1 MPEPEFD
8 VAVIGGG
15 PAGLM
20 AAGTAA
26 REGATVVLIEKNS
39 RPGKK
44 LLITGKGRCNITSG
58 DVDNRSFLENFG
70 DRGKYFFSAL
80 HAFSAED
87 AVAFFEEHGVPVKI
101 ERGNRVFPSSDR
113 AMDVRDALVRYCKSA
128 GVVFA
133 TGSAVKKIAHEGSRI
148 TSVAAGQRTFTARNY
163 ILCTGGMSY
172 PATGSTGDG
181 YRFARDLGHTI
192 ISPRPALV
200 PLIVSEPWVNR
211 LEGLSL
217 KNVKAVLSMP
227 GRKKIERF
235 GEALFT
241 SRGMSGPII
250 LDLSRELSSGL
261 PGGTTLSIDLKP
273 ALGIE
278 ELDARILRD
287 FGHQPNRQFKNGLG
301 ELLPASLIPVIVD
314 LSGIDPGK
322 KLNAVTRV
330 ERRSLAE
337 LLKNLR
343 MTVTGTEGFDQAIIT
358 AGGVSLDEIDL
369 RSMRSR
375 LVENLFF
382 AGEVMDIDGPTG
394 GFNLQICWSTGFCA
408 GKAAAG

>member
-1 MPEPEFD
+1 
-8 VAVIGGG
+8 
-15 PAGLM
+15 M

-26 REGATVVLIEKNS
+26 REGASVVLIEKNS

-44 LLITGKGRCNITSG
+44 LLVTGKGRCNITNG
-58 DVDNRSFLENFG
+58 DFDNRSFLENFG
-70 DRGKYFFSAL
+70 NRGKYFFSAL
-80 HAFSAED
+80 HAFSTGD

-101 ERGNRVFPSSDR
+101 ERGGRVFPSSDR

-192 ISPRPALV
+192 VSPRPALV
-200 PLIVSEPWVNR
+200 PLIVSESWVNR

-287 FGHQPNRQFKNGLG
+287 FSHQPNRQFKNGLG

-369 RSMRSR
+369 RTMRSR
-375 LVENLFF
+375 LVDNLFF